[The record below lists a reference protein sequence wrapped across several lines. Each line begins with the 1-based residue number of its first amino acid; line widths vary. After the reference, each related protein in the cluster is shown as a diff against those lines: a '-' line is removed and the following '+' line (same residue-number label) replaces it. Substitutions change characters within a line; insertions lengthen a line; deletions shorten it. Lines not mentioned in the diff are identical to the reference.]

1 MLIDLVPVTA
11 LQPIPVAVP
20 SKMWIC
26 GRSLVGIVGSNP
38 AGGIYVCVLCVLCV
52 FGYRSLRRADHSS
65 GGVLLTVVCFSVISK
80 PRQRGSIDPLGLS
93 SHEKEKLF
101 YRQLHILHTT

>member
-65 GGVLLTVVCFSVISK
+65 GGVLLTVVFQCNLETSTTRKHRS
-80 PRQRGSIDPLGLS
+80 PRAVEP
-93 SHEKEKLF
+93 
-101 YRQLHILHTT
+101 